1 MKPSSLNNFRPL
13 IIPSHE
19 DSIYEF
25 QQKRN
30 IENLKEGRIDKIQ
43 NLPTLGTRSRMW
55 ANKIIGDTDKMT
67 LQRKPGGQMKIPFDP
82 YKADNQ
88 DDRNDLGVD
97 YQQRLFSKVV
107 SRARHN
113 YYDDEENNKKK
124 LMIAGGIASAGA
136 LGLGLNN
143 ISKNLTRA
151 GVLEDRNIK
160 NITNNALTDI
170 SNEEES
176 KIIKEKM
183 EHMIQ
188 KGYDEKDMKHF
199 LNELES
205 KSYGITTKNEL
216 KQALQEAES
225 NAASYHRSA
234 HGELTPEIENAEVE
248 GEISEATFSRLVDR
262 VINYSAKDDID
273 ALLERDKIVGK
284 HVGSGFRKGAA
295 IVGTLGAGV
304 GALSGLALGAGSE
317 LTGWKGVGNT
327 LTAGSEDAMVLNALS
342 SDSAAKG
349 ALAGALIGGG
359 LGAGTGGTLGAGFG
373 YLKGIGRG
381 NKFLKTLDQE
391 KKEDKL
397 KKEMEENLKKEIDK
411 KSNKE
416 NFSRL
421 VNKVIQN
428 FSEKKKDG
436 SNIIPNI
443 AVGIG
448 TGVGFLGI
456 RTGAEHLHNKFIQ
469 NGNDPQ
475 LNKNDFKPITDESK
489 TIVVEEYTPKENVIK
504 ENILKENVI
513 KENNDFSGRLNTPAK
528 VAMVGSI
535 ALSRA
540 MNGKHNI
547 NDPEDDSSNNELE
560 PDIESDLELEAFS
573 NTLDNILAKNGII

>member
-160 NITNNALTDI
+160 NITSNALTDI

-183 EHMIQ
+183 EYMIQ
-188 KGYDEKDMKHF
+188 KGYDEKDIKHF

-284 HVGSGFRKGAA
+284 HV
-295 IVGTLGAGV
+295 
-304 GALSGLALGAGSE
+304 
-317 LTGWKGVGNT
+317 
-327 LTAGSEDAMVLNALS
+327 
-342 SDSAAKG
+342 
-349 ALAGALIGGG
+349 GGG

-448 TGVGFLGI
+448 TGVGLLGI

-489 TIVVEEYTPKENVIK
+489 TIVVEEYTPKENEIK